1 MVPTPSCRLPWSQ
14 PYHQERLISAPDLL
28 DRLCDAR
35 TFTEMDLCGAYNL
48 ICIAEGDEWKTAFRT
63 RYGSY
68 DFLLMHSVS
77 SMHLPPFQRFV
88 NVFKDLLDVCVV
100 V

>member
-1 MVPTPSCRLPWSQ
+1 MVLR
-14 PYHQERLISAPDLL
+14 
-28 DRLCDAR
+28 
-35 TFTEMDLCGAYNL
+35 GAYNL
-48 ICIAEGDEWKTAFRT
+48 IRIVEGNECETAFRT